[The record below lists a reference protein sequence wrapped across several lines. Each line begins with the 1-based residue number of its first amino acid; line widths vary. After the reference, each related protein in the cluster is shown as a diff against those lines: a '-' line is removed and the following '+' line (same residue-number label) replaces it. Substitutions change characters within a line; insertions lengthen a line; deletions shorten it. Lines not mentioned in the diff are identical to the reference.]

1 MNRIEIH
8 ILPRLEPVPTLA
20 GMNRSG
26 GKGRLHTMKMKTA
39 LPTLSLA
46 LVATTAHADFEIMG
60 GYRYDG
66 ASFLAS
72 ASYLQKWKPTMEGRA
87 GGGITIHED
96 DCLFFTAQYTLMF
109 GHYSPFSWENTSWFI
124 GPVVGVGSVHDK
136 LTPMYGGIVQWRF
149 LSASLTNSG
158 VLAGFNF

>member
-1 MNRIEIH
+1 MQHELSRN
-8 ILPRLEPVPTLA
+8 PRPL
-20 GMNRSG
+20 G
-26 GKGRLHTMKMKTA
+26 G
-39 LPTLSLA
+39 
-46 LVATTAHADFEIMG
+46 
-60 GYRYDG
+60 
-66 ASFLAS
+66 
-72 ASYLQKWKPTMEGRA
+72 
-87 GGGITIHED
+87 ED
-96 DCLFFTAQYTLMF
+96 VKF

>member
-1 MNRIEIH
+1 MH
-8 ILPRLEPVPTLA
+8 KILIGEALDTVKSQAE
-20 GMNRSG
+20 
-26 GKGRLHTMKMKTA
+26 MKLDSMKIALTA
-39 LPTLSLA
+39 FSLA
-46 LVATTAHADFEIMG
+46 LAATTAHADFEIMG

-72 ASYLQKWKPTMEGRA
+72 ASYIQKWKPPMEGRA
-87 GGGITIHED
+87 GAGITIHGD
-96 DCLFFTAQYTLMF
+96 DWLYLTAQYTLMF

-136 LTPMYGGIVQWRF
+136 LTPMYGGIVQWRL